1 MLTRQTN
8 EKICQVY
15 KTIINMY
22 KKIDNEFFIF
32 NDFNGNEAVLYTD
45 QGQIF
50 VPNCIQ
56 ISKIEIIE
64 KTERC
69 YEDFPA
75 LIKINNQS
83 IAVFLTNDLILKHT
97 GTLRSCENNKHNLHL
112 PRLKRIL
119 SKNGHNT
126 FLEDE
131 SKFIHLRFNLQETNL
146 TQINFKHDETI
157 INSINL
163 IKQIANV
170 TTIFEP
176 MGAWHILNDI
186 RSEQL
191 LQKDQIN
198 NNSTSIFTNIIIFV
212 GICYVLYVMY

>member
-75 LIKINNQS
+75 LIKI
-83 IAVFLTNDLILKHT
+83 IKA
-97 GTLRSCENNKHNLHL
+97 
-112 PRLKRIL
+112 
-119 SKNGHNT
+119 
-126 FLEDE
+126 
-131 SKFIHLRFNLQETNL
+131 LQY
-146 TQINFKHDETI
+146 F
-157 INSINL
+157 
-163 IKQIANV
+163 
-170 TTIFEP
+170 
-176 MGAWHILNDI
+176 
-186 RSEQL
+186 
-191 LQKDQIN
+191 
-198 NNSTSIFTNIIIFV
+198 
-212 GICYVLYVMY
+212 

>member
-1 MLTRQTN
+1 M
-8 EKICQVY
+8 
-15 KTIINMY
+15 
-22 KKIDNEFFIF
+22 
-32 NDFNGNEAVLYTD
+32 
-45 QGQIF
+45 
-50 VPNCIQ
+50 
-56 ISKIEIIE
+56 
-64 KTERC
+64 
-69 YEDFPA
+69 
-75 LIKINNQS
+75 
-83 IAVFLTNDLILKHT
+83 
-97 GTLRSCENNKHNLHL
+97 
-112 PRLKRIL
+112 KRIL
-119 SKNGHNT
+119 SKNGQNT

-191 LQKDQIN
+191 LQKHQIN
-198 NNSTSIFTNIIIFV
+198 NNSTSIFTKIIIFV
-212 GICYVLYVMY
+212 GICIIVVLIMQLIKLSCSMLIKYRSTVMEKKSIAVRDIIKLHPQNVQNIL